1 MSSLCSDLYLD
12 SHLIVC
18 YFSGVNFS
26 TDTRRRWMMSPNPL
40 GDLPSVDDMLGKIND
55 TRERMETDEEFYK
68 SLTDPHPSGNPMT
81 LGRRIP
87 TPEEMTDLQVQGA
100 QNNADKW
107 LKRVT
112 NPKKNFKEEA
122 LKQTTVDRY
131 NNSMQKVISEDRFR
145 GGMANVNESETI
157 DIIKAGGSGVYS
169 GGVARRKAKILRVH
183 KELDS
188 DRLALA
194 SEVDGMPVATDGD
207 REAKMIANKR
217 GLQAIGKK
225 RRGG

>member
-1 MSSLCSDLYLD
+1 MS
-12 SHLIVC
+12 
-18 YFSGVNFS
+18 G
-26 TDTRRRWMMSPNPL
+26 NPL
-40 GDLPSVDDMLGKIND
+40 LEIPSVEDMKGRINS

-87 TPEEMTDLQVQGA
+87 TPQEMTDLQIKGVEDNKQ
-100 QNNADKW
+100 KW
-107 LKRVT
+107 LDRTTK
-112 NPKKNFKEEA
+112 PKKNFKEEA
-122 LKQTTVDRY
+122 LRPTAVERY
-131 NNSMQKVISEDRFR
+131 KESMRKVIDEDRHK
-145 GGMANVNESETI
+145 GGMELVDESETMA
-157 DIIKAGGSGVYS
+157 IIKEVGAEGYAKGVR
-169 GGVARRKAKILRVH
+169 ARKAKILRVH
-183 KELDS
+183 DSLDA

-194 SEVDGMPVATDGD
+194 SEIDAMGKATDAE

>member
-1 MSSLCSDLYLD
+1 MAE
-12 SHLIVC
+12 
-18 YFSGVNFS
+18 
-26 TDTRRRWMMSPNPL
+26 NPL
-40 GDLPSVDDMLGKIND
+40 ASIPSVDDMLGRINE
-55 TRERMETDEEFYK
+55 TRGRMDTDEEFLAEVIGEK
-68 SLTDPHPSGNPMT
+68 KSGNPIS

-87 TPEEMTDLQVQGA
+87 TPEDMTDLQIKGVED
-100 QNNADKW
+100 NKEKW
-107 LKRVT
+107 LKRTT

-122 LKQTTVDRY
+122 LRPTAVERY
-131 NNSMQKVISEDRFR
+131 KDSMRKVIDEDRHK
-145 GGMANVNESETI
+145 GGMELVNESETME
-157 DIIKAGGSGVYS
+157 IIKAVGAEGYAKG
-169 GGVARRKAKILRVH
+169 ARARKAKILRVH

-194 SEVDGMPVATDGD
+194 SEIDAMEKVTDSD